1 MISPRRDAPKTSV
14 PNCASTPDDVSL
26 PRKIVAWSI
35 RGAGFLLGTALI
47 AIYLFTVWKSAPDIS
62 HTHFR
67 YLTGPLLLFCGPML
81 LAGWIAW
88 RIDHRRLT
96 D

>member
-1 MISPRRDAPKTSV
+1 MISSRPDASNPFV
-14 PNCASTPDDVSL
+14 PNCASAPDEVSL
-26 PRKIVAWSI
+26 PRKIAAWSI
-35 RGAGFLLGTALI
+35 RGAGFLLGAALVS
-47 AIYLFTVWKSAPDIS
+47 IYLFTAWEAPSDMS